1 MRSADFSSK
10 GCPVSND
17 AKTLRESDD
26 ASATAYNSD
35 SAQDDGVLAENDS
48 KRRRGTLTEQFEWLD
63 LSASS
68 DELDA
73 ILSEPPVQVT
83 YAEFLEVA
91 QKILV
96 EATLRLDENLR
107 LKALR
112 EIATTGLETNQPEVA
127 VQALEEMLES
137 KEIGARPKGI
147 ALRDLGR
154 ISLRDPE
161 RFNEGLG
168 RLKQASDVFYEAS
181 DAEFFCHVNLEIGGI
196 LGGSGDRE
204 SSIEHFSSAREAAR
218 SIPRA
223 DLVARAEDRLAA
235 AEWELG
241 RLRNAERH
249 LRTALDIALAIGE
262 PEGIG
267 YAKFR
272 LGWKIADDLGSS
284 DSRRDEAL
292 ELLSASKSHA
302 QENDDLSTVAA
313 CDEKAAWVMGDRGEY
328 GRAIGLLSAA
338 ISVFEAIGESH
349 NALIARANLAR
360 YREDSGDFDGCIR
373 GLRSVIRDAN
383 EINDSYLLATCST
396 RLAKRLLKIGEEKE
410 ACDLLD
416 QCESFFE
423 SNDNKIEGVRFLLV
437 RASAYNHL
445 GLLEATRETA
455 QLVLDSLERTALPSF
470 HAEALEYLADCALAD
485 GDKTKAES
493 LFGQSVA
500 LYLID
505 DELEEAMRVAN
516 RILPSPGEKISELVP
531 PKLQTGLYL

>member
-1 MRSADFSSK
+1 M
-10 GCPVSND
+10 
-17 AKTLRESDD
+17 
-26 ASATAYNSD
+26 
-35 SAQDDGVLAENDS
+35 
-48 KRRRGTLTEQFEWLD
+48 TEEFEWLD

-68 DELDA
+68 DELSS
-73 ILSEPPVQVT
+73 ILNDPPVKVT
-83 YAEFLEVA
+83 YAEFLEMA
-91 QKILV
+91 QSIVV
-96 EATLRLDENLR
+96 EATLRLDETLR

-112 EIATTGLETNQPEVA
+112 DVATTALEISQPEIAAP
-127 VQALEEMLES
+127 ALEQLIGS
-137 KEIGARPKGI
+137 TEIELRPKGI

-154 ISLRDPE
+154 IALGDPE
-161 RFNEGLG
+161 RFEEGLG
-168 RLKQASDVFYEAS
+168 LLKQASDVFYE
-181 DAEFFCHVNLEIGGI
+181 DGNAEFFCHVNLEIGEV

-204 SSIEHFSSAREAAR
+204 SSLEHFSSAREAAR

-223 DLVARAEDRLAA
+223 DLVGRAEDRLAA

-241 RLRNAERH
+241 RMRNAERH
-249 LRTALDIALAIGE
+249 LRTALDIALAIGK

-272 LGWKIADDLGSS
+272 LGWKIADDLGLS

-292 ELLSASKSHA
+292 DLLSASKSYA
-302 QENDDLSTVAA
+302 QESEDLSTVAA

-360 YREDSGDFDGCIR
+360 YREDAGDFEGCIR
-373 GLRSVIRDAN
+373 GLRSVIRDAT
-383 EINDSYLLATCST
+383 EINDRYLLAASST
-396 RLAKRLLKIGEEKE
+396 RLAKRLLKIGEEQE
-410 ACDLLD
+410 ACELLD
-416 QCESFFE
+416 QCESYFD
-423 SNDNKIEGVRFLLV
+423 SNDNKVEGVRFLLA
-437 RASAYNHL
+437 RASAYNRL

-505 DELEEAMRVAN
+505 DELDEAIRVAN
-516 RILPSPGEKISELVP
+516 RILPPPGEKISEMVP